1 MIEVTGHECG
11 IATEMKT
18 TTEVIYSKQ
27 CFDWLF
33 ASLAA
38 QDIFGPV
45 TFEQCLLR
53 NGHTQECV
61 KDWTSSGWKDAYV
74 RKVQIAFLRTHFAK
88 NWAKPHV
95 TRLLE
100 GLSKNVEE
108 VCKFLFDIQG
118 KRRKGHYENDETFFL
133 VCRRSTNKK
142 FYREIIDKT
151 FQLKDATLIISA
163 LKNLFMTI
171 PAPFI
176 EKIKSAII
184 TPESTANDRE
194 IFEKLCGYL
203 GRFAPDEADWALFQ
217 TILEENFLVS
227 QCLKSGT
234 LFVTL
239 FVSYSTSQKKVI
251 DVDEG
256 FFWQLKEL
264 SLSDNPNKEWG
275 EISQKHPEL
284 KKEHAYACACVL
296 TQTRFTRKDKKIF
309 DEVLKDF
316 LDNTAAS
323 LAPDQQ
329 KAIKLMLDAKSYL
342 DTLFKSIKRSNQV

>member
-18 TTEVIYSKQ
+18 TAEVIYSKQ

-33 ASLAA
+33 ANLAA
-38 QDIFGPV
+38 EDIFGPV
-45 TFEQCLLR
+45 TFQQCLLR
-53 NGHTQECV
+53 NGHTEECV

-108 VCKFLFDIQG
+108 VCQFLFDIQE

-133 VCRRSTNKK
+133 VCRRSANKK

-163 LKNLFMTI
+163 FKNLFMTM

-184 TPESTANDRE
+184 TPDNKE
-194 IFEKLCGYL
+194 IFEKICSYL
-203 GRFAPDEADWALFQ
+203 GKFAPDEADWALFQ
-217 TILEENFLVS
+217 TILEENYRVS
-227 QCLKSGT
+227 NSLKSGI
-234 LFVTL
+234 L
-239 FVSYSTSQKKVI
+239 FVSHSTSQKKVI
-251 DVDEG
+251 DVDEK
-256 FFWQLKEL
+256 FYWQLKEL
-264 SLSDNPNKEWG
+264 SLSNNPNKEWG
-275 EISQKHPEL
+275 EISQNHPEL

-296 TQTRFTRKDKKIF
+296 TQARFTRKDKKKLF

-316 LDNTAAS
+316 LDNTVAT

-342 DTLFKSIKRSNQV
+342 DTLFKSIKSGKQV